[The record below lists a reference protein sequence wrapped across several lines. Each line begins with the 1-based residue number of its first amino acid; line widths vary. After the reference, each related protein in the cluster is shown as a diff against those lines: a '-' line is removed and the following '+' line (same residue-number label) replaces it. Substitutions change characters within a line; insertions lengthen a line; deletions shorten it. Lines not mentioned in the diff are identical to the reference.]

1 MSFFSD
7 ELTRNKLTVLYFLN
21 KLKVELTRDQI
32 ADVSVQHDL
41 IPYFDLQSTVCEL
54 EEAGFLAAVPRTFG
68 QAYSLTERGLDAL
81 NMFCERI
88 PQSLRDDLDT
98 YADACRDELRK
109 QTQYVSSIEK
119 AEQGGYWVTLK
130 AMERDS
136 TIFVINLLLADA
148 HSANLAAAR
157 WPENTDE
164 LYREIIAKL
173 LSYKDN

>member
-21 KLKVELTRDQI
+21 KLQVELTRDQI
-32 ADVSVQHDL
+32 ATVSVQHDL

-54 EEAGFLAAVPRTFG
+54 EEAGFLAAVPRSFG
-68 QAYSLTERGLDAL
+68 QAYSLTERGQDAL

-98 YADACRDELRK
+98 YADSRRDELRR
-109 QTQYVSSIEK
+109 QTQYVSNIEK
-119 AEQGGYWVTLK
+119 AEQGGYWVSLK

-136 TIFVINLLLADA
+136 TIFVINLLLPDA
-148 HSANLAAAR
+148 ASANRAATR
-157 WPENTDE
+157 WPEYTDD
-164 LYREIIAKL
+164 LYGEIISKL
-173 LSYKDN
+173 LYDKEI